1 MSVEHVFYFRSK
13 YTLFIFKYS
22 WSLIFTPILIIRL
35 LKEYSYEKIKYILKS
50 DYVISHIIF
59 DF

>member
-1 MSVEHVFYFRSK
+1 MSVEQVFYFRSK

-22 WSLIFTPILIIRL
+22 WSLIFTPILIIHL
-35 LKEYSYEKIKYILKS
+35 LKKYSYEKIKYILKS